1 MKHFLSIVI
10 TVVLIAAG
18 SVTAALITDYFE
30 YGDSYQGNLPGLIT
44 ENTGGWAAAT
54 WTHSS
59 GSVPQYTNLATGFA
73 SAHDPANSYVS
84 TNLGGCAM
92 GFTDGT
98 VSVMSRAFAEAL
110 TGTVWISMVVTN
122 SRWQAV
128 YDLLNCRVLVNNM
141 SNTYFGVFT
150 AGGSGIGW
158 WWVTENG
165 VMTTNSFSIG
175 NTSGQAACLL
185 VARLRTDYSSTDDD
199 ITFWVFE
206 NNTSQLNGRTV
217 ASLGAPVYQSSVPQ
231 DLWGDQITSLGLYLR
246 RHNTAGR
253 ELVVDELRI
262 SAGDLSDEE
271 HVYQLMSGV
280 VVPEPGVLWL
290 AALALVAALRRK

>member
-30 YGDSYQGNLPGLIT
+30 YGDSYQGNLPGLT
-44 ENTGGWAAAT
+44 TANTVGWAANT
-54 WTHSS
+54 WTHSG
-59 GSVPQYTNLATGFA
+59 GSVPQYTNLPTGFA
-73 SAHDPANSYVS
+73 SAYGPVNSYVS

-128 YDLLNCRVLVNNM
+128 YDLLNCRVQINNM
-141 SNTYFGVFT
+141 ATNYFGVFT
-150 AGGSGIGW
+150 GGNASLGGV
-158 WWVTENG
+158 WVTENG
-165 VMTTNSFSIG
+165 VMTTNYFALGTS
-175 NTSGQAACLL
+175 SGQAGCLL
-185 VARLRTDYSSTDDD
+185 VARLRTDFSNTADH
-199 ITFWVFE
+199 ITVWAFG
-206 NNTSQLNGRTV
+206 NNTPLLNGRTV
-217 ASLGAPVYQSSVPQ
+217 AALGAPVYQSPDPQ

-262 SAGDLSDEE
+262 SHGEMSDDN
-271 HVYQLMSGV
+271 HVFEIMTG
-280 VVPEPGVLWL
+280 VPEPAVIGL
-290 AALALVAALRRK
+290 AALALVAVRRK